1 MNRITFKSVLTIDEK
16 ANTVEGLAWPYA
28 TADKAGD
35 IILKGAVRPA
45 AAELPMLSEHRTEKL
60 IGLWTHIEERNDGL
74 YVKGTFNETVLARGV
89 RSQILTGRVD
99 GLSIAFREKSSTKRG
114 KNRVISALDL
124 VEVSIVERPS
134 HPGARLTHVKTLN
147 QAQALAA
154 AINRAAAALTL
165 RG

>member
-1 MNRITFKSVLTIDEK
+1 MDRIVLKSVLTIDEK

-35 IILKGAVRPA
+35 IIKKGAVHPA
-45 AAELPMLSEHRTEKL
+45 AAELPMLKEHRTDQL

-74 YVKGTFNETVLARGV
+74 YVKGQFNETVLARGV

-99 GLSIAFREKSSTKRG
+99 GLSIAFREKSSTRKG
-114 KNRVISALDL
+114 KNRIISALDL

-134 HPGARLTHVKTLN
+134 HPGARLTHVKTLT
-147 QAQALAA
+147 AAHEIAEAL
-154 AINRAAAALTL
+154 NRATAALQL
-165 RG
+165 R